1 MSEIYIPEKVKL
13 IAAITFSDEN
23 ILKLV
28 EKRLNNQY
36 GKLDCKL
43 EPYQFTHTE
52 YYRDEMGENL
62 KKTFVSFIELIDS
75 ANLPDIKIQ
84 TNKIEEEFSENQK
97 RRVNIDPGYVDAAK
111 LVLATTKDYSH
122 RIYIAKGIYGDIHLL
137 IHKGKYKPNPWTYPD
152 FREDYVLNF
161 FNDVRKIY
169 LESLTYQ

>member
-1 MSEIYIPEKVKL
+1 MSEIHIPEKVKL
-13 IAAITFSDEN
+13 ITAITFSDEN
-23 ILKLV
+23 ILKQA
-28 EKRLNNQY
+28 ENRLKNQY
-36 GKLDCKL
+36 GKLDYKL